1 MNLKLTVA
9 AGLLAAVSGVVLAQ
23 GTINTNNFVNNTK
36 ASNTKASQSYFT
48 PAANKTAKK
57 KGWQFSYNGAI
68 GYGSSEDLNGD
79 KSDNLTPFKL
89 GLSVQNGGFYAG
101 VLGDYESSEF
111 DTDINTGYV
120 YKMSKSIL
128 LAANYEYTAYGDD
141 SGDSYS
147 TVGAAGAW
155 NGLGLGYNQDLGD
168 DEAMYQVFYMKKF
181 GANHITFNVSAPTD
195 NPDDIMGYGMGY
207 DYNFRQDYRVG
218 VEYAYMTAK
227 DYPVA
232 DASAWYVT
240 LSKGLDFDGITN
252 AMRHYM

>member
-1 MNLKLTVA
+1 MNIKLNIA

-23 GTINTNNFVNNTK
+23 GTINTNNLVNNTK
-36 ASNTKASQSYFT
+36 ASNAKASQSYFT
-48 PAANKTAKK
+48 PAANKTAQK

-128 LAANYEYTAYGDD
+128 LAADYEYLVGDD
-141 SGDSYS
+141 SDDDDSDL
-147 TVGAAGAW
+147 TVAGAW
-155 NGLGLGYNQDLGD
+155 NGLGLAYEQDLSND
-168 DEAMYQVFYMKKF
+168 SENMYGAFYMKKF
-181 GANHITFNVSAPTD
+181 GVNFLEVGAFSLVD
-195 NPDDIMGYGMGY
+195 NPDDIMGYGMEY

-218 VEYAYMTAK
+218 VEYELETAK
-227 DYPVA
+227 DA
-232 DASAWYVT
+232 SDASTWYVT
-240 LSKGLDFDGITN
+240 LSKGLDFDGIDD